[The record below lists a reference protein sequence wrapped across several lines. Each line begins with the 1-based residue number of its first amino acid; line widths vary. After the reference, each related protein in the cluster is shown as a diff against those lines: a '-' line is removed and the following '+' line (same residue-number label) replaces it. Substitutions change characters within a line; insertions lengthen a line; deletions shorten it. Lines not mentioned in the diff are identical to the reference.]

1 MDLSSPSVIRE
12 IRDRHNFQLSKSLGQ
27 NFITDRHVLESI
39 ISGAGIGN
47 EDLVIEIGPGIGVL
61 TAEAARE
68 AAAVTAI
75 EIDRKLIP
83 ILEETLAEYD
93 NIEIINRDILKT
105 DLKEIIESR
114 RSAGAFTGSA
124 RVIGNLPYYITT
136 PIIMKLLSEG
146 VPADSIT
153 IMMQKEVADRILAGP
168 GSKTYGAISVAV
180 QYYCEAEKVASVP
193 KEVFIPQPKVD
204 STVLNLMPRKEKSIQ
219 LADEK
224 TFFSCVKAAFAQR
237 RKTLLNSLSSAG
249 GMDKETI
256 RQILQAVEIDPARRA
271 ETLTIEEFGRLANE
285 VSNAKA
291 KSTSEE
297 NK

>member
-1 MDLSSPSVIRE
+1 M
-12 IRDRHNFQLSKSLGQ
+12 
-27 NFITDRHVLESI
+27 
-39 ISGAGIGN
+39 
-47 EDLVIEIGPGIGVL
+47 
-61 TAEAARE
+61 
-68 AAAVTAI
+68 
-75 EIDRKLIP
+75 
-83 ILEETLAEYD
+83 
-93 NIEIINRDILKT
+93 
-105 DLKEIIESR
+105 
-114 RSAGAFTGSA
+114 
-124 RVIGNLPYYITT
+124 
-136 PIIMKLLSEG
+136 
-146 VPADSIT
+146 
-153 IMMQKEVADRILAGP
+153 
-168 GSKTYGAISVAV
+168 
-180 QYYCEAEKVASVP
+180 P